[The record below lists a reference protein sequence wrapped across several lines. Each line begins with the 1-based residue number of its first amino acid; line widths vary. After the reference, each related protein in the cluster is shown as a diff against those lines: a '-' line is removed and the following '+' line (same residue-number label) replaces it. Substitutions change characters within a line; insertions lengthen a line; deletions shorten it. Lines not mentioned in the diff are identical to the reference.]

1 MAKNLARILDSDMPR
16 LPLRKAAEQL
26 RKKGRGR
33 DTMLAHITPREAAML
48 KAKGGS
54 GTINPD
60 TGLPEFDDGF
70 DSSGLFDSTPI
81 AQQGVDFS
89 APSYTPET
97 ITRAPVSYAG
107 PDYTTGMQNVQTVQ
121 DGSLYQT
128 PVYNTFEQPF
138 QAAQYGYGFQPDF
151 GGGFLIPGQYASS
164 NPDVQ
169 NAYRTAGQPLPAD
182 VAAKAYGAPGSD
194 VGGGEA
200 IRASVQQQQNY
211 LVDKQDIIDYE
222 TQVQQGL
229 AEPGQYSES
238 QYRSAGLNPTANT
251 KEAAAGG
258 LVGNIQ
264 KPGALYT
271 PPSATEFEK
280 QIAEAQGK
288 PAPAET
294 KGIQTPFGT
303 LNTKDLIA
311 ALGLGGLGLSYM
323 NAQNQGKKAAQ
334 QLQGA
339 YNQAS
344 AQEMQLAQPYMQQGG
359 SQLAQALT
367 GALSPAQQQL
377 LAAGQAAAAQST
389 ASSGGVA
396 AAQAG
401 RSVEDLRQRL
411 LSNQQ
416 AMALSLLGAG
426 TPMVN
431 AAIQAQ
437 LQGTTSG
444 INTQMQ
450 LSQQAGQAAT
460 GMLGML
466 AMMYGRG

>member
-1 MAKNLARILDSDMPR
+1 MAKTLEKVLKTDMSR

-33 DTMLAHITPREAAML
+33 DTVLAHITPREAARL
-48 KAKGGS
+48 KAEGGS

-60 TGLPEFDDGF
+60 TGLPEFDDGLYF
-70 DSSGLFDSTPI
+70 DPTP
-81 AQQGVDFS
+81 AAYQPADFS
-89 APSYTPET
+89 SYEPPSYTPDT
-97 ITRAPVSYAG
+97 ITQG
-107 PDYTTGMQNVQTVQ
+107 PAYQSPTQDYTFLSQPAQG
-121 DGSLYQT
+121 
-128 PVYNTFEQPF
+128 FEQPF
-138 QAAQYGYGFQPDF
+138 QAAQYTGYFQPDISSGYYGSF
-151 GGGFLIPGQYASS
+151 PADQYAQAT
-164 NPDVQ
+164 PAEIAQGRADVQ
-169 NAYRTAGQPLPAD
+169 NAYRTRYAPLPAD
-182 VAAKAYGAPGSD
+182 VSFKAYDAPGSD

-200 IRASVQQQQNY
+200 IKASVQQQQNY

-303 LNTKDLIA
+303 LGTKDLIA

-323 NAQNQGKKAAQ
+323 NAQNQGKKAAD

-339 YNQAS
+339 YNQA
-344 AQEMQLAQPYMQQGG
+344 AQQQMQLAQPYMQQGG
-359 SQLAQALT
+359 TQLAGALT
-367 GALSPAQQQL
+367 GALSPAQQQQL
-377 LAAGQAAAAQST
+377 QAAQAAAAQGT
-389 ASSGGVA
+389 SGAGGA
-396 AAQAG
+396 GAAQAG
-401 RSVEDLRQRL
+401 RSIEDLRQRL

-416 AMALSLLGAG
+416 TMALQLLGAG
-426 TPMVN
+426 TPLIGQ
-431 AAIQAQ
+431 AIQNQ
-437 LQGTTSG
+437 LSGTTTG
-444 INTQMQ
+444 INTQMA